1 MKCEVC
7 QELLEEYLDGELA
20 VVEQE
25 QISEHLITCADC
37 SASFATLTSEQ
48 ELFSRYDR
56 ELEVPPFLWTRIAQH
71 TVAEKSA
78 RLGWRQHVASRF
90 ARPIGAVAVA
100 ILLIAIAVGILNTT
114 DPTLPR
120 DGTDLIQA
128 GAKAT
133 TSPNQQ
139 DQKAASTEPH
149 REQHQNSNQTWAGSV
164 PQRGSVGS
172 AVTQRPK
179 RKIKPR
185 VAIDQS
191 DVLSSD
197 LSYLD
202 IYERDT
208 AKHIEQTQNL
218 LRSIRNFPVSD
229 GDEDIDVSYDKALS
243 RRLLNENVVLRR
255 DAEMKAKFPTKS
267 LLADVEPFLIDIA
280 NLPDHAR
287 SEDVRVIKERVQKT
301 EIVAAL
307 MGYQGR
313 DPNNR

>member
-7 QELLEEYLDGELA
+7 QGLLEEYLDGELA
-20 VVEQE
+20 VAEQE
-25 QISEHLITCADC
+25 QIGEHLITCADC
-37 SASFATLTSEQ
+37 SASFATLTAEQ

-71 TVAEKSA
+71 TVAEKNSK
-78 RLGWRQHVASRF
+78 RLSWREQLASVFLTGSF
-90 ARPIGAVAVA
+90 AAGLA
-100 ILLIAIAVGILNTT
+100 IVVFAFVVMVGINNVDWNQVAKGT
-114 DPTLPR
+114 DPDQTGP
-120 DGTDLIQA
+120 
-128 GAKAT
+128 KKT
-133 TSPNQQ
+133 TPNQ
-139 DQKAASTEPH
+139 DDKKGPPPPKSDD
-149 REQHQNSNQTWAGSV
+149 
-164 PQRGSVGS
+164 
-172 AVTQRPK
+172 QRPK
-179 RKIKPR
+179 NYPTPDHQKREQFASASRLKRIVKPH
-185 VAIDQS
+185 AKLNQS

-218 LRSIRNFPVSD
+218 LRSIRNVSVSD
-229 GDEDIDVSYDKALS
+229 GDEEIDVTYDKALS

-287 SEDVRVIKERVQKT
+287 PEDVRMIKERVQKT